1 MAYVATR
8 GGENAIQQSEQLF
21 HDLRGPVTA
30 EFIQTLLQTMPY
42 LVDRVMSDAGLY
54 APELAALALAQSG
67 GDLYE
72 SVLLLRAY
80 CSTQPRLTYAQPV
93 QSADMFTV
101 RRISAA
107 FKEIPGGQVLGPS
120 LDYSHR
126 LLRFDLLD
134 NTHEQS
140 PVKPAAQPAHKVY
153 PTVVAWQRDQDLI
166 EKLPAQQPFDSLATP
181 DITREPISFPAPRAH
196 RLQALARADTGGTLA
211 LGYASMRGYG
221 LTHPTINELRLA
233 YADVKLTHPLTG
245 KPFSAGRVRVSQ
257 AEVVSTGGGTPE
269 KPMLELGFCATLG
282 WNEVKVIAASMLDL
296 EMDKPNPHPAHK
308 EEFVLYHTEAVEGSG
323 FCIHFKLPHYVTFSS
338 SMDNIRNV
346 RESQTRGMF
355 EGIFV
360 QTIAKPS
367 AGNPAESANG
377 HDNNHNGYT
386 PAAQPGQ
393 KAAIQKEGTA

>member
-21 HDLRGPVTA
+21 HDLRSSVTPA
-30 EFIQTLLQTMPY
+30 FVQNLLQTMPY
-42 LVDRVMSDAGLY
+42 LVDRVMSEAGLY

-93 QSADMFTV
+93 QSADLFTV

-107 FKEIPGGQVLGPS
+107 FKESPGGQILGPS

-134 NTHEQS
+134 GTGEPTAVTPAEQ
-140 PVKPAAQPAHKVY
+140 AANKVY
-153 PTVVAWQRDQDLI
+153 PTVADWQRGQDLI
-166 EKLPAQQPFDSLATP
+166 APLPEPEPFDSLNTP
-181 DITREPISFPAPRAH
+181 DITREPVAFPAPRAH

-233 YADVKLTHPLTG
+233 YADIKLTHPLTG
-245 KPFSAGRVRVSQ
+245 KPFSAGQVRVSQ

-282 WNEVKVIAASMLDL
+282 WNEVKVIAASMLDM
-296 EMDKPNPHPAHK
+296 EMNKPNPHPAHR

-323 FCIHFKLPHYVTFSS
+323 FCIHFKLPHYVTFGS
-338 SMDNIRNV
+338 SMDNVRNV
-346 RESQTRGMF
+346 RESQTRGML
-355 EGIFV
+355 EGVFV
-360 QTIAKPS
+360 QSLAKPTGDK
-367 AGNPAESANG
+367 AATNGQPAYSNG
-377 HDNNHNGYT
+377 HVSPT
-386 PAAQPGQ
+386 QREQ
-393 KAAIQKEGTA
+393 KAGVA

>member
-8 GGENAIQQSEQLF
+8 GGEQAIQQSEQLF
-21 HDLRGPVTA
+21 HELRGTVTPR
-30 EFIQTLLQTMPY
+30 FVHTLMQTMPY
-42 LVDRVMSDAGLY
+42 LVDRVMSEAGLY

-93 QSADMFTV
+93 QSADLFTV

-107 FKEIPGGQVLGPS
+107 FKEIPGGQILGPS

-134 NTHEQS
+134 GAPAAKAVE
-140 PVKPAAQPAHKVY
+140 PAAQPANKVY
-153 PTVVAWQRDQDLI
+153 PTVAGWQRDQDLI
-166 EKLPAQQPFDSLATP
+166 APLPPPTPFDAHQIP
-181 DITREPISFPAPRAH
+181 DITREPVGFPAPRAH

-233 YADVKLTHPLTG
+233 YADVNLTHPLTG
-245 KPFSAGRVRVSQ
+245 KTFSAGRIRVSQ

-282 WNEVKVIAASMLDL
+282 WNEVKVIAASMLDM
-296 EMDKPNPHPAHK
+296 EMDKADPHPAHK
-308 EEFVLYHTEAVEGSG
+308 EEFVLYHTEAVEASG

-355 EGIFV
+355 EGTFV
-360 QTIAKPS
+360 QTLAKPTV
-367 AGNPAESANG
+367 AKPV
-377 HDNNHNGYT
+377 
-386 PAAQPGQ
+386 
-393 KAAIQKEGTA
+393 AAINGNGDHKADHKTTAEPGR

>member
-21 HDLRGPVTA
+21 HDLRGPVTPA
-30 EFIQTLLQTMPY
+30 FVQSLLQTMPY
-42 LVDRVMSDAGLY
+42 LVDRVMSEAGLY

-80 CSTQPRLTYAQPV
+80 CSTQPRLAYAQPV
-93 QSADMFTV
+93 QSADLFTV

-107 FKEIPGGQVLGPS
+107 FKEIPGGQILGPS

-126 LLRFDLLD
+126 LLRFDLLAG
-134 NTHEQS
+134 TGEPATVTPSEQ
-140 PVKPAAQPAHKVY
+140 AAAKVY
-153 PTVVAWQRDQDLI
+153 PTVANWQRSQDLI
-166 EKLPAQQPFDSLATP
+166 APLPEPEPFDSLQTP
-181 DITREPISFPAPRAH
+181 DITREPVGFPAPRAQ

-245 KPFSAGRVRVSQ
+245 KAFRAGQVRVSQ
-257 AEVVSTGGGTPE
+257 AEVVSTGGGRAE
-269 KPMLELGFCATLG
+269 KPMLDLGFCATLG
-282 WNEVKVIAASMLDL
+282 WNEVKVIAASMLDM
-296 EMDKPNPHPAHK
+296 EMSKPNPHPAHR

-360 QTIAKPS
+360 QSLAKPAGQQAATNGQS
-367 AGNPAESANG
+367 AHTNGYVATAQPAE
-377 HDNNHNGYT
+377 
-386 PAAQPGQ
+386 
-393 KAAIQKEGTA
+393 KAGAE

>member
-21 HDLRGPVTA
+21 HELRGTVTPA
-30 EFIQTLLQTMPY
+30 FVQTLMQTMPY
-42 LVDRVMSDAGLY
+42 LVDRVMSEAGLY

-93 QSADMFTV
+93 DSAALFTV

-107 FKEIPGGQVLGPS
+107 FKEIPGGQILGPS

-134 NTHEQS
+134 GATDAKAVE
-140 PVKPAAQPAHKVY
+140 PAAEPAHKVY
-153 PTVVAWQRDQDLI
+153 PTVAGWQRDQGLI
-166 EKLPAQQPFDSLATP
+166 EPLPPPAPFDAHQIP
-181 DITREPISFPAPRAH
+181 DITREPVGFPAPRAH

-245 KPFSAGRVRVSQ
+245 KPFSAGRIRVSQ

-282 WNEVKVIAASMLDL
+282 WNEVKVIAASMLDM
-296 EMDKPNPHPAHK
+296 EMDKADPHPAHR
-308 EEFVLYHTEAVEGSG
+308 EEFVLYHTEAVEASG

-355 EGIFV
+355 EGTFV
-360 QTIAKPS
+360 QTLAKP
-367 AGNPAESANG
+367 AV
-377 HDNNHNGYT
+377 
-386 PAAQPGQ
+386 AQPVAATNGTGDH
-393 KAAIQKEGTA
+393 KADKTTAEQGV

>member
-8 GGENAIQQSEQLF
+8 GGEDAIQQAEQLF
-21 HDLRGPVTA
+21 HELRGAVTPTL
-30 EFIQTLLQTMPY
+30 IQSLMQTMPY
-42 LVDRVMSDAGLY
+42 LVDRVMSEAGLY

-80 CSTQPRLTYAQPV
+80 CSTQPRLAYAEPV
-93 QSADMFTV
+93 QSADLFTV

-107 FKEIPGGQVLGPS
+107 FKEIPGGQILGPS

-134 NTHEQS
+134 GDQQPST
-140 PVKPAAQPAHKVY
+140 VTPAAQAASHFY
-153 PTVVAWQRDQDLI
+153 PTVADWQRGQDLL
-166 EKLPAQQPFDSLATP
+166 ENLPTPAPFDSLNTP
-181 DITREPISFPAPRAH
+181 DITREPVSFPAPRAH

-221 LTHPTINELRLA
+221 LTHPTVNELRLA

-245 KPFSAGRVRVSQ
+245 KAFSAGRVRVSQ

-282 WNEVKVIAASMLDL
+282 WNEVKVIAASMLDM
-296 EMDKPNPHPAHK
+296 EMNKPNPHPAHR
-308 EEFVLYHTEAVEGSG
+308 EEFVLYHTEAVESSG

-355 EGIFV
+355 EGMFV
-360 QTIAKPS
+360 QSLSKPT
-367 AGNPAESANG
+367 AGQPATPVNG
-377 HDNNHNGYT
+377 HHENTNGKVPT
-386 PAAQPGQ
+386 PPPTE
-393 KAAIQKEGTA
+393 KETTA

>member
-21 HDLRGPVTA
+21 HELRGPVTPD
-30 EFIQTLLQTMPY
+30 FIQAVMQTLPY
-42 LVDRVMSDAGLY
+42 LVDRVMSEAGLY
-54 APELAALALAQSG
+54 APELAALAVAQSG

-93 QSADMFTV
+93 QSADLFTV

-107 FKEIPGGQVLGPS
+107 FKEIPGGQMLGPS

-134 NTHEQS
+134 GSATPRAVE
-140 PVKPAAQPAHKVY
+140 PAAQPASSVY
-153 PTVVAWQRDQDLI
+153 PTVADWQRSQTLI
-166 EKLPAQQPFDSLATP
+166 DPLPTSPPFDALTTP
-181 DITREPISFPAPRAH
+181 DITREPVSFPAPRAH

-233 YADVKLTHPLTG
+233 YADVTLTHPLTG
-245 KPFSAGRVRVSQ
+245 KSFSAGRIRVSQ

-296 EMDKPNPHPAHK
+296 EMDKPNPHPAHR
-308 EEFVLYHTEAVEGSG
+308 EEFVLYHTEAVEASG

-338 SMDNIRNV
+338 SMDNVRNV
-346 RESQTRGMF
+346 RESQARGMV
-355 EGIFV
+355 EGVFV
-360 QTIAKPS
+360 QSIAKPKAHQTTS
-367 AGNPAESANG
+367 GRAATNGAGHTDP
-377 HDNNHNGYT
+377 
-386 PAAQPGQ
+386 
-393 KAAIQKEGTA
+393 KAKEGAHE

>member
-8 GGENAIQQSEQLF
+8 GGEDAIQQSEQLF
-21 HDLRGPVTA
+21 HELRGPVTPD
-30 EFIQTLLQTMPY
+30 FIQSVMQTLPY
-42 LVDRVMSDAGLY
+42 LVDRVMSEAGLY
-54 APELAALALAQSG
+54 APELAALAVAQSG

-80 CSTQPRLTYAQPV
+80 CSTQPRLAYAQPV
-93 QSADMFTV
+93 QSADLFTV

-107 FKEIPGGQVLGPS
+107 FKEIPGGQILGPS

-134 NTHEQS
+134 GSATRRAVE
-140 PVKPAAQPAHKVY
+140 AATQPASSVY
-153 PTVVAWQRDQDLI
+153 PTVADWQRRQALI
-166 EKLPAQQPFDSLATP
+166 DPLPTPTPFDALNTP
-181 DITREPISFPAPRAH
+181 DITREPVGFPAPRAH

-233 YADVKLTHPLTG
+233 YADVTLTHPLTG
-245 KPFSAGRVRVSQ
+245 KPFSAGRIRVSQ

-269 KPMLELGFCATLG
+269 QPMLELGFCATLG

-296 EMDKPNPHPAHK
+296 EMDKPNPHPAHR
-308 EEFVLYHTEAVEGSG
+308 EEFVLYHTEAVEASG

-338 SMDNIRNV
+338 SMDNVRNV
-346 RESQTRGMF
+346 RESQARGMF

-360 QTIAKPS
+360 QSIAKPKGNQPNNGS
-367 AGNPAESANG
+367 AGTNG
-377 HDNNHNGYT
+377 TG
-386 PAAQPGQ
+386 QPD
-393 KAAIQKEGTA
+393 ATAKEGAHE

>member
-8 GGENAIQQSEQLF
+8 GGEQAIQQSEQLF
-21 HDLRGPVTA
+21 HDLRGAVTPTFVHA
-30 EFIQTLLQTMPY
+30 LMQTMPY
-42 LVDRVMSDAGLY
+42 LVDRVMSEAGLY

-93 QSADMFTV
+93 HSADLFTV

-107 FKEIPGGQVLGPS
+107 FKEIPGGQILGPS

-134 NTHEQS
+134 GT
-140 PVKPAAQPAHKVY
+140 PAQEAVMPAERAASKIY
-153 PTVVAWQRDQDLI
+153 PTVADWQRSQDLI
-166 EKLPAQQPFDSLATP
+166 EPLPTPPPFDAHQIP
-181 DITREPISFPAPRAH
+181 DITREPVGFPAPRAH

-245 KPFSAGRVRVSQ
+245 KTFSAGRIRVSQ

-282 WNEVKVIAASMLDL
+282 WNEVKVIAASMLDM
-296 EMDKPNPHPAHK
+296 EMDKTDPHPAHK
-308 EEFVLYHTEAVEGSG
+308 EEFVLYHTEAVEASG

-355 EGIFV
+355 EGTFV
-360 QTIAKPS
+360 QTLVKPTVAKPV
-367 AGNPAESANG
+367 AATNGTGDHKADHKTTAE
-377 HDNNHNGYT
+377 
-386 PAAQPGQ
+386 PGR
-393 KAAIQKEGTA
+393 

>member
-21 HDLRGPVTA
+21 HDLRGAVTPA
-30 EFIQTLLQTMPY
+30 FVQSLLQTMPY
-42 LVDRVMSDAGLY
+42 LVDRVMSEAGLY
-54 APELAALALAQSG
+54 APELGALALAQSG

-93 QSADMFTV
+93 QSADLFTV

-107 FKEIPGGQVLGPS
+107 FKEIPGGQILGPS

-134 NTHEQS
+134 GTGDQAT
-140 PVKPAAQPAHKVY
+140 VTPADQATSKTY
-153 PTVVAWQRDQDLI
+153 PTVADWQRSQDLI
-166 EKLPAQQPFDSLATP
+166 APLPEPEPFDSLSTP
-181 DITREPISFPAPRAH
+181 DITREPVSFPAPRAH

-245 KPFSAGRVRVSQ
+245 KPFSAGQVRVSQ

-282 WNEVKVIAASMLDL
+282 WNEVKVIAASMLDM
-296 EMDKPNPHPAHK
+296 EMNKPNPHPAHR

-346 RESQTRGMF
+346 RESQTRGLF
-355 EGIFV
+355 EGVFV
-360 QTIAKPS
+360 QSIAKPT
-367 AGNPAESANG
+367 AGQPAANGQAAHTNGHVAATPPAE
-377 HDNNHNGYT
+377 
-386 PAAQPGQ
+386 
-393 KAAIQKEGTA
+393 KAGIV

>member
-8 GGENAIQQSEQLF
+8 GGENAIQQSERLF
-21 HDLRGPVTA
+21 HELRGAVTPD
-30 EFIQTLLQTMPY
+30 FVSVLMQTMPY
-42 LVDRVMSDAGLY
+42 LLDRVMSDAGLY

-80 CSTQPRLTYAQPV
+80 CSTQPRLAYAKAV
-93 QSADMFTV
+93 QSSDLFTV

-107 FKEIPGGQVLGPS
+107 FKEIPGGQILGPS

-126 LLRFDLLD
+126 LLHFDLL
-134 NTHEQS
+134 NS
-140 PVKPAAQPAHKVY
+140 AGAPAWVETNNQAANKVY
-153 PTVVAWQRDQDLI
+153 PTVADWQRDQDLLERVPPPVSAPSPI
-166 EKLPAQQPFDSLATP
+166 P
-181 DITREPISFPAPRAH
+181 DITRDPIEFPAPRAH
-196 RLQALARADTGGTLA
+196 RLQALARSDTGGTLA
-211 LGYASMRGYG
+211 LGYSSMRGYG

-233 YADVKLTHPLTG
+233 YADVTLTHPITG
-245 KPFSAGRVRVSQ
+245 KEFSAGRIRVSQ
-257 AEVVSTGGGTPE
+257 AEVVSTTGGTPE

-308 EEFVLYHTEAVEGSG
+308 EEFVLYHTEAVEASG

-338 SMDNIRNV
+338 SMDNIRQV

-355 EGIFV
+355 EGMFV
-360 QTIAKPS
+360 QSLAKAQPNGKTVQ
-367 AGNPAESANG
+367 AAESTPVT
-377 HDNNHNGYT
+377 HNGG
-386 PAAQPGQ
+386 GQ
-393 KAAIQKEGTA
+393 

>member
-8 GGENAIQQSEQLF
+8 GGEHAIQQSEQLF
-21 HDLRGPVTA
+21 HELRGPVTPD
-30 EFIQTLLQTMPY
+30 FIQAVMQTLPY
-42 LVDRVMSDAGLY
+42 LVDRVMSEAGLY
-54 APELAALALAQSG
+54 APELAALAIAQSG

-80 CSTQPRLTYAQPV
+80 CSTQPRLAYAQPV
-93 QSADMFTV
+93 QSADLFTV

-107 FKEIPGGQVLGPS
+107 FKEIPGGQMLGPS

-134 NTHEQS
+134 GSATPHAVE
-140 PVKPAAQPAHKVY
+140 PAAQPASSVY
-153 PTVVAWQRDQDLI
+153 PTVADWQRNQALI
-166 EKLPAQQPFDSLATP
+166 DPLPASPPFDALTTP
-181 DITREPISFPAPRAH
+181 DITREPVGFPAPRAH

-233 YADVKLTHPLTG
+233 YADVTLTHPLTG
-245 KPFSAGRVRVSQ
+245 KPFSAGRIRVSQ

-296 EMDKPNPHPAHK
+296 EMDKPNPHPAHR
-308 EEFVLYHTEAVEGSG
+308 EEFVLYHTEAVEASG

-338 SMDNIRNV
+338 SMDNVRNV
-346 RESQTRGMF
+346 RESQARGMF
-355 EGIFV
+355 EGVFV
-360 QTIAKPS
+360 QSIAKPKAHQATS
-367 AGNPAESANG
+367 GRAATNGAGHTDP
-377 HDNNHNGYT
+377 
-386 PAAQPGQ
+386 
-393 KAAIQKEGTA
+393 KAKEGARE

>member
-21 HDLRGPVTA
+21 HDLRGPVTPA
-30 EFIQTLLQTMPY
+30 FIQALLQTMPY
-42 LVDRVMSDAGLY
+42 LVDRVMSEAGLY

-80 CSTQPRLTYAQPV
+80 CSTQPRLAYAQPV
-93 QSADMFTV
+93 QSADLFTV

-107 FKEIPGGQVLGPS
+107 FKEIPGGQILGPS

-134 NTHEQS
+134 GVQTPSE
-140 PVKPAAQPAHKVY
+140 VTPAAQAANKVY
-153 PTVVAWQRDQDLI
+153 PTVAAWQRGQDLI
-166 EKLPAQQPFDSLATP
+166 AKLPTPEPFDSLTTP
-181 DITREPISFPAPRAH
+181 DITREPVSFPASRAH

-245 KPFSAGRVRVSQ
+245 KSFSAGRVRVSQ

-269 KPMLELGFCATLG
+269 KPVLELGFCATLG
-282 WNEVKVIAASMLDL
+282 WNEVKVIAASMLDM

-360 QTIAKPS
+360 QKIVKPTTGNSVESTNGHSGTS
-367 AGNPAESANG
+367 AGHVPTTEPSPKQ
-377 HDNNHNGYT
+377 DSV
-386 PAAQPGQ
+386 
-393 KAAIQKEGTA
+393 KEGSA

>member
-21 HDLRGPVTA
+21 HELRAAVTP

-42 LVDRVMSDAGLY
+42 LVDRVMSEAGLY

-80 CSTQPRLTYAQPV
+80 CSTQPRLAYAQPV
-93 QSADMFTV
+93 QSADLFTV

-107 FKEIPGGQVLGPS
+107 FKEIPGGQILGPS

-134 NTHEQS
+134 GAADQTA
-140 PVKPAAQPAHKVY
+140 VAPAARGAPKVY
-153 PTVVAWQRDQDLI
+153 PTVAGWQRGQELLA
-166 EKLPAQQPFDSLATP
+166 KLPAPAPFEPLTTP
-181 DITREPISFPAPRAH
+181 DITREPVSFPAPRGH

-233 YADVKLTHPLTG
+233 YAEVKLPHPLTG
-245 KPFSAGRVRVSQ
+245 KTFSAGRVRVSQ

-269 KPMLELGFCATLG
+269 QPMLELGFCATLG
-282 WNEVKVIAASMLDL
+282 WNEVKVIAGSMLDL
-296 EMDKPNPHPAHK
+296 EMDKPNPHPAHR

-338 SMDNIRNV
+338 SLDNIRSV

-360 QTIAKPS
+360 QSIAKPGAS
-367 AGNPAESANG
+367 PPVAAPNGQHASSNGN
-377 HDNNHNGYT
+377 T
-386 PAAQPGQ
+386 PLVQPS
-393 KAAIQKEGTA
+393 QKEGAA

>member
-21 HDLRGPVTA
+21 HDLRGAVTPA
-30 EFIQTLLQTMPY
+30 FVQSLLQTMPY
-42 LVDRVMSDAGLY
+42 LVDRVMSEAGLY

-93 QSADMFTV
+93 QSADLFTV

-107 FKEIPGGQVLGPS
+107 FKEIPGGQILGPS

-134 NTHEQS
+134 GTGDQAT
-140 PVKPAAQPAHKVY
+140 VTPADQAANKVY
-153 PTVVAWQRDQDLI
+153 PTVADWQRSQDLI
-166 EKLPAQQPFDSLATP
+166 APLPEPEPFDSLSTP
-181 DITREPISFPAPRAH
+181 DITREPVSFPAPRAH

-245 KPFSAGRVRVSQ
+245 KPFSAGQVRVSQ

-282 WNEVKVIAASMLDL
+282 WNEVKVIAASMLDM
-296 EMDKPNPHPAHK
+296 EMNKPNPHPAHR

-346 RESQTRGMF
+346 RESQTRGLF
-355 EGIFV
+355 EGVFV
-360 QTIAKPS
+360 QSIAKPT
-367 AGNPAESANG
+367 AGQPATNGQAAHTNGHVAATPPAE
-377 HDNNHNGYT
+377 
-386 PAAQPGQ
+386 
-393 KAAIQKEGTA
+393 KAGIV

>member
-21 HDLRGPVTA
+21 HDLRGPVTPA
-30 EFIQTLLQTMPY
+30 FIQTLMQTMPY
-42 LVDRVMSDAGLY
+42 LIDRVMSDAGLY

-93 QSADMFTV
+93 QSADLLTV

-107 FKEIPGGQVLGPS
+107 FKEIPGGQILGPS

-134 NTHEQS
+134 GTATQTAVE
-140 PVKPAAQPAHKVY
+140 PADHAAASIY
-153 PTVVAWQRDQDLI
+153 PTVAEWQRQQDL
-166 EKLPAQQPFDSLATP
+166 LAPPAVKEPFNLLKTP
-181 DITREPISFPAPRAH
+181 DLTREPVSFPAPRAH

-211 LGYASMRGYG
+211 LGYSSMRGYG

-233 YADVKLTHPLTG
+233 YADVTLTHPLTG
-245 KPFSAGRVRVSQ
+245 ATFSAGRIRVSQ

-269 KPMLELGFCATLG
+269 KPMLELGFSATLG

-296 EMDKPNPHPAHK
+296 EMDKPNPHPAHR

-338 SMDNIRNV
+338 SMDNIRTV

-360 QTIAKPS
+360 QSLAKPTAS
-367 AGNPAESANG
+367 QSDPSTNHHAVHSNG
-377 HDNNHNGYT
+377 HE
-386 PAAQPGQ
+386 PALQPGQ
-393 KAAIQKEGTA
+393 KAGAA